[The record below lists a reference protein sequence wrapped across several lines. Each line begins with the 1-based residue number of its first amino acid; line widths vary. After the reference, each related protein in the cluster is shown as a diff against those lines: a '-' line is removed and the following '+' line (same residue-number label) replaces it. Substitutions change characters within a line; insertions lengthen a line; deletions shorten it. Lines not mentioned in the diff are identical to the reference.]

1 VIALL
6 LAVSLSGTGGV
17 RAEIRDD
24 GLCIVQVGDGTAEA
38 GHCDRNGE
46 QLTFSTPGA
55 GARTFDGIREGLK
68 NRFSDFLILRGHFR
82 TIADVPTFIE
92 AASGARY
99 PVSMAA
105 NGENVQRAYLAAR
118 EKPGAPVAMTLLARI
133 APRMRR
139 DGSGTDDALIVERLL
154 KLN

>member
-1 VIALL
+1 MIALL
-6 LAVSLSGTGGV
+6 VAVSLAGPEF

-24 GLCIVQVGDGTAEA
+24 GLCIVEVKGRTAE
-38 GHCDRNGE
+38 GGRCERDGE
-46 QLTFSTPGA
+46 RLTFHAPGEKPRVFGAVRETDA
-55 GARTFDGIREGLK
+55 G
-68 NRFSDFLILRGHFR
+68 RFRDFVILRGHYR
-82 TIADVPTFIE
+82 TLADVPVFTE

-99 PVSMAA
+99 PVSGSA
-105 NGENVQRAYLAAR
+105 NGENVYRAYLASR

-139 DGSGTDDALIVERLL
+139 DGSGTDEALIVEKLL